1 MILYKGAVP
10 MSSEQKTDND
20 IFTGHI
26 YIFHAF
32 DIGDEINLE
41 KIKESG
47 VVMSRPLTLPKYFK
61 NYHIPLAVELPHPHS
76 SSMCISTKM
85 YNFGAVS
92 LTYQI
97 SFEETLKD
105 VRENLATIDNKFQE
119 NSVIDVGS
127 LFKKIKPYITKPKF
141 FHTKSSYVVIQI
153 DKMPEKMD
161 IARLKE
167 QYGGIIASTLRF
179 ETQTLSEYQKN
190 EILESTIGYFKG
202 DLTVIDTEAAF
213 VYESEYED
221 ILDLFEFA
229 NIQHLELRYFD
240 RLLDQQM
247 NIMYEE
253 RGHQVPLKAYLPM
266 IGTLSTNPID
276 EMGKLRVDISVITER
291 LDSSIKLVGE
301 PYLSEIYAILV
312 DKLDLKNWKD
322 GIDKKLSIIQDIRSV
337 LQNKVDGIREDILT
351 ILIII
356 LIFTELVVG
365 MLHRH

>member
-1 MILYKGAVP
+1 
-10 MSSEQKTDND
+10 MSSFATEQEKLLDTD
-20 IFTGHI
+20 IFAGNI

-41 KIKESG
+41 KVKESS
-47 VVMSRPLTLPKYFK
+47 VVMPRPLTLPKYFK

-76 SSMCISTKM
+76 SSMCVSTKM

-97 SFEETLKD
+97 PFEDTLKNL
-105 VRENLATIDNKFQE
+105 REKLSSIDNKFQE
-119 NSVIDVGS
+119 HSIIDVGS
-127 LFKKIKPYITKPKF
+127 LFKKVKPYITKPQF
-141 FHTKSSYVVIQI
+141 FHTKSSYVVIQLDKVHPKI
-153 DKMPEKMD
+153 DISKF
-161 IARLKE
+161 KE
-167 QYGGIIASTLRF
+167 QYGGVIASTLRF
-179 ETQTLSEYQKN
+179 ETQTLSENQKN
-190 EILESTIGYFKG
+190 EILESTMGYFKG
-202 DLTVIDTEAAF
+202 DLMVIDTEAAF
-213 VYESEYED
+213 IYESEYED

-253 RGHQVPLKAYLPM
+253 RSFKVPLKAYLPM

-276 EMGKLRVDISVITER
+276 DMGKLRVDISVITER
-291 LDSSIKLVGE
+291 LESSIKLVGE
-301 PYLSEIYAILV
+301 PYLSELYAMLV

-337 LQNKVDGIREDILT
+337 LQHKVDGIRGDILT
-351 ILIII
+351 LLIIV
-356 LIFTELVVG
+356 LIFTELVVAL
-365 MLHRH
+365 MHH